1 MPTWSA
7 EKIELSIVASSADGP
22 HGALLGS
29 VLAKSAR
36 AWNERASSLD
46 APRLIVTSNTPG
58 VLAAVQDGINA
69 VLLRHDSWCPPGA
82 RDEEEGCYDQARQAI
97 THLYL
102 NADKTAIVEADIE
115 VNGVQALWLGADGAP
130 REGALQAL
138 LAHELG
144 HVLGLDHSCGLLM
157 TKGAAAAEGLISCT
171 SGAARASIMYPDPL
185 EAGRSLLLEP
195 TADAV
200 AVLRTR
206 YGERPVAISSSA
218 VTILLFA
225 VLATCVAVGCVVLRR
240 RQKVKRA

>member
-7 EKIELSIVASSADGP
+7 EKIELSIVNSSADGP

-29 VLAKSAR
+29 VLARSAR
-36 AWNERASSLD
+36 SWNEHASSLY
-46 APRLIVTSNTPG
+46 APRLIVGSHAPG
-58 VLAAVQDGINA
+58 VVAAVQDGVNA
-69 VLLRHDSWCPPGA
+69 VLLRHDNWCPPGA

-102 NADKTAIVEADIE
+102 NADKTAIVEADVE
-115 VNGVQALWLGADGAP
+115 VNGVQARWLEADGAP
-130 REGALQAL
+130 REGALEAL

-157 TKGAAAAEGLISCT
+157 TKGTAAAEGLKSCE
-171 SGAARASIMYPDPL
+171 SAAARASIMYPDPL

-200 AVLRTR
+200 AVLRKH
-206 YGERPVAISSSA
+206 YGERPVAVSSSA
-218 VTILLFA
+218 LTTLLFA
-225 VLATCVAVGCVVLRR
+225 VLATCIAVGFVLLRR
-240 RQKVKRA
+240 WQKVKCA